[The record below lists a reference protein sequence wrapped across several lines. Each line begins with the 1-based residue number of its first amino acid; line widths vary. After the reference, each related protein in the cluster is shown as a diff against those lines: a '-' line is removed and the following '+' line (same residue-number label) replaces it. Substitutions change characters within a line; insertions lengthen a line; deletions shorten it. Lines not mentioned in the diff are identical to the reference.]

1 MAKISVFLMSTL
13 FIALC
18 LWLNVYH
25 YPDAPRGAAPDVSND
40 APTDAPPPPA
50 EPVSDPI
57 DEKTDDQDSP
67 SRGGLFAD
75 VAPAPELL
83 AVSADPAAT
92 PPVLEPASFPN
103 DVAEIVESPSKE
115 VESAPRPATSPEK
128 IPSEGPQAK
137 PATEAP
143 RPATS
148 PEEVPSEV
156 PQAKPALEAPRP
168 AASPEEVPSEVPQA
182 KPALEAPRQSPQTA
196 SPAVATP
203 TQDLR
208 SSATSEKPRG
218 AKYVR
223 VPEVE
228 IDAFSGGVRSSRST
242 DDEPRVVDAPR
253 AGQTTRIAPGAS
265 PAL

>member
-1 MAKISVFLMSTL
+1 MAKLSGFFMSTL
-13 FIALC
+13 LIALC

-50 EPVSDPI
+50 EPVSEPI
-57 DEKTDDQDSP
+57 DEKTDEQDSP

-156 PQAKPALEAPRP
+156 PQAKPALEAPR
-168 AASPEEVPSEVPQA
+168 
-182 KPALEAPRQSPQTA
+182 QSPQTA